1 LLEVLSL
8 LNLEDFQ
15 LNQWIFL
22 MDCYNIQK
30 ATFSKKEMNK
40 VMLLT
45 PPEYFQPYTV
55 TLFEENTGFDYTQV
69 DDIHITDEENM
80 NSPLEESKGEE
91 KVIRNSSYKQYSVLE
106 LAHVG
111 AEEAEKF
118 AISLKAE
125 VMQTYSTTKCTE
137 RTVLSTLSAE
147 QMIEKDFIDSTPIK
161 E

>member
-1 LLEVLSL
+1 
-8 LNLEDFQ
+8 
-15 LNQWIFL
+15 

-30 ATFSKKEMNK
+30 ASFSKKEMNK
-40 VMLLT
+40 VVLST

-55 TLFEENTGFDYTQV
+55 TLFEENTAFDYTQM
-69 DDIHITDEENM
+69 DDIYAVDEESLH
-80 NSPLEESKGEE
+80 SPLEEVKGEE
-91 KVIRNSSYKQYSVLE
+91 KAIRNSSYKKYSVLE

-111 AEEAEKF
+111 ADEAEKF
-118 AISLKAE
+118 AISQKAE